1 MHRTTGMLSLRYLR
15 VPEMERLL
23 VRKSG
28 PRAEY
33 APTWIKSYIDRL
45 HDYEF
50 HALNDHAKGH
60 YFMLCLLAAE
70 LENRLPVAPD
80 WLAMQ
85 IGAKEPIDLG
95 LLLNAGFLELV
106 DLNPHTGEIQTIEP
120 DNLAATNAD
129 TNFVTNSD
137 TNFVT
142 PSRDENNVTEGK
154 GMEMN
159 KREGKQREGKQRE
172 GNATDTLSATP
183 RKRGRPPRTLPPDQP
198 SAPDPLSNKEHSQ
211 VERVVGFL
219 QEEIRKGNLQIETL
233 AHKAFHHLSKDEW
246 EEVKRRLHASATGMV
261 FIFADCLGEVWELA
275 MCVGCC

>member
-1 MHRTTGMLSLRYLR
+1 MHRKTGMLSLRYLR

-33 APTWIKSYIDRL
+33 APTWIKSYVDRL

-70 LENRLPVAPD
+70 LDNRLPVAPD

-106 DLNPHTGEIQTIEP
+106 DLNPHTGEIQTVEP
-120 DNLAATNAD
+120 NGLAVTDVD
-129 TNFVTNSD
+129 TNFVTISD
-137 TNFVT
+137 TNSVT
-142 PSRDENNVTEGK
+142 PTHDQNNVSEGK

-159 KREGKQREGKQRE
+159 KKEGK
-172 GNATDTLSATP
+172 ATDSISATP
-183 RKRGRPPRTLPPDQP
+183 RKRGRPPRNPPPDQP
-198 SAPDPLSNKEHSQ
+198 STPDPLSKNGHSQ
-211 VERVVGFL
+211 IERVVEFL
-219 QEEIRKGNLQIETL
+219 QNEIRNGNLQIEHL
-233 AHKAFHHLSKDEW
+233 AHKAFHHLSKEEW
-246 EEVKRRLHASATGMV
+246 EEVKRRLHAVAAGLMFFFFDSL
-261 FIFADCLGEVWELA
+261 ADICDLA
-275 MCVGCC
+275 LAVGCG